1 MSELAGIAL
10 GILIQQ
16 GKQLVAQRVAR
27 VFESRYASQVSPHS
41 TSGSDQDHL

>member
-1 MSELAGIAL
+1 MAL

-27 VFESRYASQVSPHS
+27 AFESRQANQVPPHS
-41 TSGSDQDHL
+41 TGENVTGERGQDRS